1 MLMPEYDMVVSR
13 NSLPLSPGWKVLIL
27 LQLGKIIGKFQPTIC
42 EKMTQSITKLSS
54 RPLPGKHGFG
64 LVSLQVCHVKTPR
77 KPGSDGLPSSIK
89 SQMLITK
96 TKAYIY
102 IYIYTWFYDM
112 FHEWAYWNL
121 VCSHDTAFTIGT
133 RFFSM
138 SPELSQLRNVNCS
151 RC

>member
-1 MLMPEYDMVVSR
+1 MS
-13 NSLPLSPGWKVLIL
+13 
-27 LQLGKIIGKFQPTIC
+27 
-42 EKMTQSITKLSS
+42 QSITKLSS

-102 IYIYTWFYDM
+102 IYMILWYVSWMSLLKFSLFTW
-112 FHEWAYWNL
+112 H
-121 VCSHDTAFTIGT
+121 CIHDWHKV
-133 RFFSM
+133 FFNV
-138 SPELSQLRNVNCS
+138 PELSQLRNVNCS